1 MSVSPTPRPSRR
13 HFILGAAGL
22 PVLIAACSG
31 GDDDEVLSLT
41 NEPTPVE
48 DIQNDAA
55 VGSEVDIEF
64 ATFDGDTSNFTT
76 YAGQPLVINFFA
88 RTCPPCVREMPDFEA
103 VFQEQAGAVAFVGI
117 STDPRL
123 EDAEILVEQTGVT
136 YDLGWDP
143 NAELFA
149 RFGGFAIPTTVFV
162 DATGVV
168 RKTWSGVLTAEDLT
182 AKIAEII

>member
-22 PVLIAACSG
+22 PVLLAACS

-48 DIQNDAA
+48 DIQSDEA
-55 VGSEVDIEF
+55 VGSEVDIDF
-64 ATFDGDTSNFTT
+64 ATFDGGTANFTA

-88 RTCPPCVREMPDFEA
+88 RTCPACVSEMPEFEE
-103 VFQEQAGAVAFVGI
+103 VFNEFGGDVAFVGI

-123 EDAEILVEQTGVT
+123 EDAEFLVDETGVT

-143 NAELFA
+143 DAELFQ
-149 RFGGFAIPTTVFV
+149 RFGGFAMPTTVFV
-162 DATGVV
+162 DASGVV
-168 RKTWSGVLTAEDLT
+168 QKTWSGVLTGEDLT
-182 AKIAEII
+182 AKILEIA